1 MKKSH
6 AEAFGNFPGAEP
18 MQAPEAVAAM
28 VRLGALGWGSKRIA
42 RELGC
47 SRATVKRYLRQGGW
61 APYRS
66 RPPTGSL
73 LGLKA
78 FIRERFLQHRGN
90 ADVVRQDLVREHG
103 VRVSLRT
110 VERAVR
116 SYRRE
121 LAALARAT
129 VRFETPPGKQL
140 QVDFGETRIAIGDEC
155 VKVYLFV
162 ATLGYS
168 RRPYVAAFLHE
179 RQASWLAGLE
189 ATFRHFNG
197 IAEEVLLDNAR
208 ALVSQHDVQT
218 RTVTFNPKFLAFAR
232 HWGFRPR
239 ACAPYRARTKG
250 KDESGVGYV
259 KHNAIAG
266 HSFESWHALEA
277 HLAQWQREIA
287 DQRVHGT
294 TGERPIDRFQ
304 RHEATALRPINGR
317 PSFVAVRE
325 LSRRVQSDACVE
337 VDTSAYS
344 VPWRLIG
351 EMVRVEVTADHVR
364 VFCAGNEVARHP
376 YTVGRRQR
384 VLDRQHLL
392 GIVGVTPRPAPARA
406 LLRPLSQYALA
417 GGAS

>member
-1 MKKSH
+1 MQKSH

-18 MQAPEAVAAM
+18 MQVPEAVAAM
-28 VRLGALGWGSKRIA
+28 LRLGALGWGSKRIA

-47 SRATVKRYLRQGGW
+47 SRGTVKRYLRQGGW
-61 APYRS
+61 VPYRS

-73 LGLKA
+73 LGLKS
-78 FIRERFLQHRGN
+78 FIRERFLRHRGN
-90 ADVVRQDLVREHG
+90 ADVVRQDLAREHG

-116 SYRRE
+116 GYRRE

-140 QVDFGETRIAIGDEC
+140 QVDFGETRIGIGEEH
-155 VKVYLFV
+155 VRVYLFV

-168 RRPYVAAFLHE
+168 RRPYVGAFLHE

-197 IAEEVLLDNAR
+197 IPEEVLLDNPR

-266 HSFESWHALEA
+266 HTFESWHALEA
-277 HLAQWQREIA
+277 HLVQWQREIA

-304 RHEATALRPINGR
+304 RHEAAALRPINGR

-337 VDTSAYS
+337 VDTNAYS

-364 VFCAGNEVARHP
+364 VFYAGNEVARHP
-376 YTVGRRQR
+376 YSVGRRQR
-384 VLDRQHLL
+384 ILDRQHLL
-392 GIVGVTPRPAPARA
+392 GIVGVNPRPTPVRA

-417 GGAS
+417 GDPS

>member
-1 MKKSH
+1 MERSH

-28 VRLGALGWGSKRIA
+28 LRLGALGWGSKRIA
-42 RELGC
+42 REFGC
-47 SRATVKRYLRQGGW
+47 SRATVKRYLRQGRW
-61 APYRS
+61 VPYRS
-66 RPPTGSL
+66 RPPCGCL
-73 LGLKA
+73 LGLKS

-90 ADVVRQDLVREHG
+90 ADVVRQDLAREHG

-140 QVDFGETRIAIGDEC
+140 QVDFGETRVVIGDEQ
-155 VKVYLFV
+155 VRVYLFV

-168 RRPYVAAFLHE
+168 RRPYVSAFLHE

-189 ATFRHFNG
+189 ATFRHFDG
-197 IAEEVLLDNAR
+197 IPEEVLLDNPR

-266 HSFESWHALEA
+266 HTFESWHALEA

-304 RHEATALRPINGR
+304 RHEAAALRPINGR

-337 VDTSAYS
+337 VDTNAYS

-364 VFCAGNEVARHP
+364 VFYAGNEVARHP
-376 YTVGRRQR
+376 YSVGRRQR
-384 VLDRQHLL
+384 ILDRQHLV
-392 GIVGVTPRPAPARA
+392 GIVGVNPRPAPVRA

>member
-1 MKKSH
+1 MQESH
-6 AEAFGNFPGAEP
+6 ATAVGNFPGAEP
-18 MQAPEAVAAM
+18 MQAPEAVSAM
-28 VRLGALGWGSKRIA
+28 LRLSALGWGSKRIA
-42 RELGC
+42 RELRC
-47 SRATVKRYLRQGGW
+47 SRGTVKRYLRQGGW
-61 APYRS
+61 AAYRA
-66 RPPTGSL
+66 RPPSGSL
-73 LGLKA
+73 LALKA

-90 ADVVRQDLVREHG
+90 ADVVRQDLAREHG

-116 SYRRE
+116 GYRRE

-129 VRFETPPGKQL
+129 VRFETPPGRQL
-140 QVDFGETRIAIGDEC
+140 QVDFGETGVAIGDER
-155 VKVYLFV
+155 VRVYLFV

-189 ATFRHFNG
+189 GAFRHFNG
-197 IAEEVLLDNAR
+197 IPEEVLLDNAR
-208 ALVSQHDVQT
+208 ALVQQHDVQT
-218 RTVTFNPKFLAFAR
+218 RTVVFNSKFLAFAK

-259 KHNAIAG
+259 KRNAIAG
-266 HSFESWHALEA
+266 HAFASWHALEA

-304 RHEATALRPINGR
+304 RAEAAALRPINGR

-337 VDTSAYS
+337 VDTNAYS

-364 VFCAGNEVARHP
+364 VIYAGNEVARHP
-376 YTVGRRQR
+376 YSAGRRQR
-384 VLDRQHLL
+384 ILDRQHLI
-392 GIVGVTPRPAPARA
+392 GVVGVSPRPAPVRA

>member
-1 MKKSH
+1 MERSH

-18 MQAPEAVAAM
+18 MQAPEAVGAM
-28 VRLGALGWGSKRIA
+28 RRLGALGWGSKRIA
-42 RELGC
+42 REFGC
-47 SRATVKRYLRQGGW
+47 SRATVKRYLRQGRW
-61 APYRS
+61 VPYRS
-66 RPPTGSL
+66 RPPSGCL
-73 LGLKA
+73 LGLKS

-90 ADVVRQDLVREHG
+90 ADVVRQDLAREHG

-110 VERAVR
+110 VERTVR

-129 VRFETPPGKQL
+129 VRFETPPGRQL
-140 QVDFGETRIAIGDEC
+140 QVDFGETGVAIGDER
-155 VKVYLFV
+155 VRVYLFV

-189 ATFRHFNG
+189 GAFRHFNG
-197 IAEEVLLDNAR
+197 IPEEVLLDNAR
-208 ALVSQHDVQT
+208 ALVQQHDVQT
-218 RTVTFNPKFLAFAR
+218 RTVVFNSKFLAFAK

-259 KHNAIAG
+259 KRNAIAG
-266 HSFESWHALEA
+266 HAFASWHALEA

-304 RHEATALRPINGR
+304 RHEAAALRPINGR

-337 VDTSAYS
+337 VDTNAYS

-364 VFCAGNEVARHP
+364 VFYAGNEVARHP
-376 YTVGRRQR
+376 YSVGRRQR
-384 VLDRQHLL
+384 ILDRQHLV
-392 GIVGVTPRPAPARA
+392 GIVGVNPRPAPVRA